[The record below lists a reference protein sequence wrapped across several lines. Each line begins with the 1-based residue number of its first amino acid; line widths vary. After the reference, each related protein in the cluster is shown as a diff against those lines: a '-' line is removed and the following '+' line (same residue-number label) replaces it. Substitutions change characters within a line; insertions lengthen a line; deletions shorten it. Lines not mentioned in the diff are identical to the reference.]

1 MSKIQ
6 ITPEKVDFGTDQVS
20 IKDSS
25 LLTKLVVNQNETV
38 EFIKSEIPQFSLD
51 DITIDDVGIITIK
64 NPEFSEALRA
74 KFENFNP
81 LAAVKN
87 GVCGAGC

>member
-25 LLTKLVVNQNETV
+25 LLTKLVVNQSETV
-38 EFIKSEIPQFSLD
+38 EFIKNEIRELY
-51 DITIDDVGIITIK
+51 
-64 NPEFSEALRA
+64 
-74 KFENFNP
+74 
-81 LAAVKN
+81 
-87 GVCGAGC
+87 